1 MKLFVDITGKQFL
14 VTLDPGPK
22 KDAKGNQ
29 RTERDTGRPMW
40 TTQVCAMDASGG
52 ETITITTVG
61 TKPEVLCGQYIVPVQ
76 LEAMP
81 WNTDGRHGVA
91 FRAIELQVVSVKAAK

>member
-1 MKLFVDITGKQFL
+1 MELSVDITGKTFL

-52 ETITITTVG
+52 ETITITTAG
-61 TKPEVLCGQYIVPVQ
+61 IKPEVTVGQFVNPVH
-76 LEAMP
+76 LVAMP
-81 WNTDGRHGVA
+81 WVQENRHGVA
-91 FRAIELQVVSVKAAK
+91 FRAIELQTASNKAAK